1 MTILF
6 RFLLLLTLASV
17 ASTAPAQPEPSNLTA
32 RALTTAGMLDLRMQ
46 PDGTM
51 EDYRIAAT
59 MLELALEV
67 TPDDPLIWRRLI
79 EAYRAAGDERAV
91 MDASLE
97 LWKIDPSDSVA
108 ELRLLSWNASKK
120 QTVEERL
127 ATYERYLGERG
138 AQDIPNPAV
147 RSRLALDAA
156 LLAREQGNEEEF
168 VRLLTMATSL
178 DSSNKE
184 AAALAASFY
193 QSRQSDPVANLELAI
208 NLLRADPVDPNL
220 HFAVAGELAR
230 HGAMEES
237 QRFHTNARRLI
248 ATDGITGDAGIE
260 TETYVLRWHNS
271 GAEAILRE
279 FEEYL
284 IVQREVARN
293 RVERLT
299 EEGLSTEDVQ
309 KPEDIR
315 LPLHLERIRILA
327 AAAQD
332 DDVRLTRALRDLNDT
347 VIPGLEEIS
356 GRLRTPIVQED
367 AQLRQSLIQQAGS
380 VATELLI
387 ARLIAGVTDPAT
399 MQENMQFRGLLGDS
413 GNPQLRVIDGLIA
426 LRQGNLDDALSQLE
440 GMAQDSTLSAVAYGL
455 ALEEAGRDEEAA
467 ENYKRTALFSPTTPI
482 GAYARDKYE
491 RLSGEDLVYS
501 DSTQAMQEV
510 ARAVP
515 RWFDLVAGNPG
526 HMMSMTLTLEDQRI
540 DPYEQPVVLLSL
552 RNVSPIA
559 LAVGSDRP
567 INSRLMISPAMRIGT
582 ESIQTALSPEITDLH
597 TRLRL
602 APGEAMSVR
611 LWPDPGFSGLLADLK
626 SAHTIRSRWHVL
638 QGFVMGDRQLYVAGP
653 MCLSGETPLLTRTP
667 DVKVRQGMDELTE
680 EARVQDERKLILL
693 LPTLRAVLVDPDRPT
708 GRPSADEARELAS
721 ALATRYP
728 NLSKE
733 GRLAVIALMPHAR
746 MNEHMQALDDAI
758 LAETD
763 PAVLAAA
770 IITRV
775 SREGHPALDRAKAS
789 DDMRLARV
797 AEILEARLSA
807 ESPAGYAFFPPV
819 GSHRPPPPEHPE
831 ATER

>member
-6 RFLLLLTLASV
+6 RFLLLLTLALV
-17 ASTAPAQPEPSNLTA
+17 ATPAPAQPEPSNLTA

-46 PDGTM
+46 PEGTM

-59 MLELALEV
+59 MLEIALEV

-79 EAYRAAGDERAV
+79 EAYRAAGDERGV

-127 ATYERYLGERG
+127 ATYERYLGARG

-156 LLAREQGNEEEF
+156 LLAREQGNEKEF

-230 HGAMEES
+230 HGAMEEA

-293 RVERLT
+293 RVERMT
-299 EEGLSTEDVQ
+299 AEGLSTEDIQ

-356 GRLRTPIVQED
+356 NRLRTPIVQED
-367 AQLRQSLIQQAGS
+367 AQLRQSLLQQAGS
-380 VATELLI
+380 VATELLV
-387 ARLIAGVTDPAT
+387 ARLIAGVTDPAA

-426 LRQGNLDDALSQLE
+426 LRQGNLDDALGQLE
-440 GMAQDSTLSAVAYGL
+440 ELAQDSTLSAVAYGL

-467 ENYKRTALFSPTTPI
+467 ENFERTALFSPTTPI

-491 RLSGEDLVYS
+491 RLSGEELVYS
-501 DSTQAMQEV
+501 DSTQAMQGV

-526 HMMSMTLTLEDQRI
+526 HMMSMTLTLEEQRI
-540 DPYEQPVVLLSL
+540 DPYEQPVVQLTL

-611 LWPDPGFSGLLADLK
+611 IWPDPGFSGFLADLK
-626 SAHTIRSRWHVL
+626 SAHTVRARWHML

-667 DVKVRQGMDELTE
+667 DVKARQGMDELTE
-680 EARVQDERKLILL
+680 EVRVQDESKLILL

-708 GRPSADEARELAS
+708 GQPSAEEARELAS

-775 SREGHPALDRAKAS
+775 NRAGHPALVRAKAS
-789 DDMRLARV
+789 DDTRLARV

-807 ESPAGYAFFPPV
+807 ESPAGYAFFPPI